1 MEKNFTQL
9 LSKKV
14 FIIGYAI
21 TGILVICSIAYLDKN
36 TDRSVY
42 MAAIGAISGIAG
54 IHNFVQGKVDEK
66 KEGAKDATD
75 GKG

>member
-66 KEGAKDATD
+66 KEGAKNAAD
-75 GKG
+75 K